1 MYTRTLAFFLIERS
15 NFGAKEDGIFPEQR
29 DKNRKQAHGVTTE
42 SDVYKRAMMNPN
54 MTDSTTATVAVTR
67 KESGP
72 QYQVDFAYIKGERK
86 KYAQG
91 KKEKG

>member
-1 MYTRTLAFFLIERS
+1 MMHLHVRWRFLIERS
-15 NFGAKEDGIFPEQR
+15 NFGAKEDDIFPEQN

-54 MTDSTTATVAVTR
+54 MTDSTTATVAVTTR

-72 QYQVDFAYIKGERK
+72 KYQVDFAYIKGERK
-86 KYAQG
+86 KRCPG
-91 KKEKG
+91 